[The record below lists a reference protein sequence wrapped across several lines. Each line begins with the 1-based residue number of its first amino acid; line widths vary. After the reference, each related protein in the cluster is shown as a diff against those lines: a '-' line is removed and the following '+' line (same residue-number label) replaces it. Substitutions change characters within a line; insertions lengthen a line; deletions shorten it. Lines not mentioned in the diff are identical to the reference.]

1 MRGLAIDACAV
12 ESVCRA
18 RSARAALAV
27 PGTAPERLPPTFP
40 DGWDNFV
47 LRCVRAM
54 EQTAHD
60 RVLFYEQCIQTLS
73 DELTRPGLM
82 PADRDRIAR
91 EIASAMA
98 ALASCRKELQRNTH

>member
-1 MRGLAIDACAV
+1 LPGALRAGGFGCGGRGAGALTPEHSQMDA
-12 ESVCRA
+12 
-18 RSARAALAV
+18 
-27 PGTAPERLPPTFP
+27 T
-40 DGWDNFV
+40 NFV